1 MRVMNKG
8 RMSGYMSEKRPPVG
22 CLSGKFL
29 KENKNRFRCM
39 VEIDG
44 VETLC
49 YIASSCRLDNFV
61 SLTGKEVLLKPTT
74 GRGVNAKYTV
84 CGLKYKRS
92 YILLNTSF
100 ANRAVE
106 NSIKS
111 RRFAFIGAREG
122 YQREHTIDGYKTDL
136 YLPSSK
142 TIIEVK
148 SVISTAEQ
156 AQFGTVHSDRFLRQ
170 LADIEE
176 LIEAGY
182 NARLFIIS
190 LNPYTKAIELPSG
203 NALACAIDR
212 CKTIG
217 LQINAFTC
225 RIAADGEV
233 FIHQQIPIYE

>member
-1 MRVMNKG
+1 
-8 RMSGYMSEKRPPVG
+8 MSERQPPEG

-61 SLTGKEVLLKPTT
+61 SLTGKEVLLKPTA
-74 GRGVNAKYTV
+74 GRSANAKYAV

-92 YILLNTSF
+92 YILLNTSL

-111 RRFAFIGAREG
+111 RRFAFVGARADT
-122 YQREHTIDGYKTDL
+122 QREHTIEGYKTDF
-136 YLPSSK
+136 YLPISK
-142 TIIEVK
+142 TIVEVK
-148 SVISTAEQ
+148 SVISTAER
-156 AQFGTVHSDRFLRQ
+156 AQFGSVHSDRFLRQ
-170 LADIEE
+170 LADMEE
-176 LIEAGY
+176 LLKVGY
-182 NARLFIIS
+182 NARLFIVS
-190 LNPYTKAIELPSG
+190 LNPYTKAIALPCG

-212 CKTIG
+212 CKARG

-233 FIHQQIPIYE
+233 YIHQQIPIISKRL